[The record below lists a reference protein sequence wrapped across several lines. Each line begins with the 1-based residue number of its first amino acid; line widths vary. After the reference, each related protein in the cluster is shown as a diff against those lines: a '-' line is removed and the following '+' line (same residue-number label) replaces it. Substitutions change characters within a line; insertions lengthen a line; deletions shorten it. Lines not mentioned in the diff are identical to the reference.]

1 MANDT
6 LTIRVLRF
14 LPKNLI
20 SRGFGWI
27 ARLERPR
34 FFVRPFM
41 RWFANRFQIDFE
53 EAAKRFEDYPS
64 LLAMFTRELKE
75 GVRPIN
81 QDRGVLVN
89 PVDGRV
95 GAYGRIERGRL
106 VQAKGMDYSLEALL
120 GSAEAAEPFAG
131 GRFATIYLSP
141 RDYHRLHSPDDA
153 KIERTLYEPGKLWP
167 VNAAAVKNVPSLFAV
182 NERVTAFLATERAPL
197 AFVMVGAT
205 NVGKI
210 RLAYEDFVSNCGG
223 QRELFEHSPAVPV
236 ARGEH
241 LATFELGSTVIVIV
255 GSDSFEWGDLKTGE
269 WIPLG
274 SALGR
279 YQD

>member
-197 AFVMVGAT
+197 AFV
-205 NVGKI
+205 I
-210 RLAYEDFVSNCGG
+210 RTRAPFWWEQPTWARYGSPTRTLFPTAVVNENFLSTHLRCRLRAASTWRLSN
-223 QRELFEHSPAVPV
+223 
-236 ARGEH
+236 
-241 LATFELGSTVIVIV
+241 
-255 GSDSFEWGDLKTGE
+255 SDRPS
-269 WIPLG
+269 
-274 SALGR
+274 S
-279 YQD
+279 